1 MALTVTTT
9 HVPMGAVTVHRIVNN
24 ILSVKE
30 SIVSWNEAR
39 LTRKQL
45 LNLSDDQLH
54 DIGLTRS
61 DLR

>member
-1 MALTVTTT
+1 MALTVTNT
-9 HVPMGAVTVHRIVNN
+9 HVPMGAVTVHRIVSN
-24 ILSVKE
+24 ILSLKE

-39 LTRKQL
+39 LTRKEL
-45 LNLSDDQLH
+45 LNLSDDQLN

>member
-1 MALTVTTT
+1 MALVVTTT

-24 ILSVKE
+24 ILSFKE